1 MNKIFAIDLF
11 LLGLII
17 YVHAADIMVNVG
29 NAKGE
34 NVFEPAK
41 VMASPGDNIIFT
53 WVSGK
58 HSVIETGSLTAC
70 AKSVKPNAFSSEGVF
85 MAPKT
90 WTIHIPRYAA
100 AGKTWFYCGV
110 PGHCTPGTGGMAGTL
125 IIGGGAPAPAGA
137 AAAPSAS
144 GKAAAYSPSNNNTC
158 NTPNMV
164 GAIIGSLIGGSLL
177 TIGSFLIYK
186 KFKDYN
192 KDKNVILVPGDSKND
207 FNSSGQV
214 HNNTEGYNHGQEATT
229 ISVNENQVHKD
240 TNVYNHGQES
250 ITIPENN
257 DNNVV
262 PQINDRPKLSAYHYN
277 ALRIF

>member
-1 MNKIFAIDLF
+1 MNKIFAIYLF

-17 YVHAADIMVNVG
+17 YVHAADIMVKVG

-41 VMASPGDNIIFT
+41 VMANPGDNIVFT

-58 HSVIETGSLTAC
+58 HSVIETDSLTAC
-70 AKSVKPNAFSSEGVF
+70 TKSVKPNVFSSEGAF

-90 WTIHIPRYAA
+90 WVFPIPRYAA
-100 AGKTWFYCGV
+100 VEKTWFYCGV
-110 PGHCTPGTGGMAGTL
+110 PGHCTPGIGGMAGTL
-125 IIGGGAPAPAGA
+125 IIGGGAP

-158 NTPNMV
+158 NPPNMV

-177 TIGSFLIYK
+177 TIGSFLLYK
-186 KFKDYN
+186 KFNYYN
-192 KDKNVILVPGDSKND
+192 ENTNVILVPGDSKNN
-207 FNSSGQV
+207 FNSGGQV

-229 ISVNENQVHKD
+229 ISVNENQVHND
-240 TNVYNHGQES
+240 TNVHNHGQES

-257 DNNVV
+257 DV
-262 PQINDRPKLSAYHYN
+262 PQINDRPKLSAHHYN